1 MAVTDKNGGMAT
13 ERVLSQGDTDLR
25 TSVLFAVRVH
35 ILFLVFFTVF
45 LFKHADP
52 MGDGMEMV
60 GASAAFMLIFLPFSM
75 PACLLAK
82 SGHLLILAAVLA
94 LIASFLYFGIWLEFL
109 DELSIQTA
117 PWFAG

>member
-1 MAVTDKNGGMAT
+1 MTKT
-13 ERVLSQGDTDLR
+13 LSHGDTNLR
-25 TSVLFAVRVH
+25 TSVLFAVRAH

-60 GASAAFMLIFLPFSM
+60 GASAAFMLIFLPFSL

-82 SGHLLILAAVLA
+82 SGRLLILAAFLA
-94 LIASFLYFGIWLEFL
+94 LVASVLYFLIWLEAL
-109 DELSIQTA
+109 DELGIQTA
-117 PWFAG
+117 PWFAE